1 MQAGYIRKDLRT
13 SCMIGKTGIWSEDE
27 AWTHAFSYSTA
38 KYIGDYFEK
47 DVPVIDLGCGKGTY
61 CQYLKDVGFQ
71 DVMGFEGSILPDS
84 DFDGI
89 IQADLSLGLIGAIGN
104 VISIEVFE
112 HIPRQFESTFVDN
125 ICNACSG
132 KLVLS
137 VAVEGQPGLGH
148 VNCRNNDYVI
158 ALFDGQGFKFMAER
172 TDEIRSKVEPHVDY
186 LRNTLMVFER

>member
-1 MQAGYIRKDLRT
+1 
-13 SCMIGKTGIWSEDE
+13 MIGKTGIWSEDE

-38 KYIGDYFEK
+38 KYIGDYFEW
-47 DVPVIDLGCGKGTY
+47 DARLLDLGCGKGTY
-61 CQYLKDVGFQ
+61 LQYLKDRGFEELY
-71 DVMGFEGSILPDS
+71 GFEGSDLKEK
-84 DFDGI
+84 DFEDI
-89 IQADLSLGLIGAIGN
+89 WQADLSTPLDFSGIEGN

-112 HIPRQFESTFVDN
+112 HIPREFEPIFVDN
-125 ICNACSG
+125 LVRACCS

-158 ALFDGQGFKFMAER
+158 NLFEGHGFKFQAER
-172 TDEIRSKVEPHVDY
+172 TAEIRAKVEPHVDY